1 MANNI
6 RRADIYLGVN
16 DAPFVL
22 PAAVIQQAAEEN
34 RFILGLEGIVRG
46 RTIEGRRFQF
56 VFPLKEAMETYM
68 NREVIVN
75 ITRNMGQH
83 IQMDY
88 NEELGARLEFVRV
101 RINWDVSH
109 PLKFQRN
116 FQFQLGVN
124 TLLKGPRDGDEDD
137 DSGGDNDDVEEINEE
152 AAQGDEGEAE
162 ADPEEEA
169 YERNIE
175 MQEEE
180 ADDEELW
187 SGAGKRTMFTDEVCD
202 EDDYYPYPVR
212 KIGTSDYEIGIKRK
226 AWLTDGNVNASKFL
240 QGESS
245 GTQTTKRKRFPS
257 SAGDNDDSENE
268 MGGPSIDST
277 VRRLKEINHKYL
289 MDIICLSETK
299 QQDDY
304 FRDVGAQLGF
314 LSYVTVPPNGSSGG
328 LVVFWKSNVHLSVI
342 SSSPNLVDC
351 KVGRI
356 NENPFYFSFVY
367 GDPNPALRHHT
378 WEHLQRVSLGR
389 QHQAW
394 FALGDFN
401 DIRGNHEK
409 EGGRVK
415 PEASFINF
423 KIMMRICDFMDIRII
438 GDRFSWVGQRGLYH
452 VKSCLDRSSCQI
464 LRKSICFFTN

>member
-1 MANNI
+1 MRTLCWNC
-6 RRADIYLGVN
+6 RGLG
-16 DAPFVL
+16 
-22 PAAVIQQAAEEN
+22 
-34 RFILGLEGIVRG
+34 
-46 RTIEGRRFQF
+46 
-56 VFPLKEAMETYM
+56 
-68 NREVIVN
+68 
-75 ITRNMGQH
+75 
-83 IQMDY
+83 
-88 NEELGARLEFVRV
+88 
-101 RINWDVSH
+101 
-109 PLKFQRN
+109 
-116 FQFQLGVN
+116 
-124 TLLKGPRDGDEDD
+124 
-137 DSGGDNDDVEEINEE
+137 
-152 AAQGDEGEAE
+152 
-162 ADPEEEA
+162 
-169 YERNIE
+169 
-175 MQEEE
+175 
-180 ADDEELW
+180 
-187 SGAGKRTMFTDEVCD
+187 
-202 EDDYYPYPVR
+202 
-212 KIGTSDYEIGIKRK
+212 
-226 AWLTDGNVNASKFL
+226 
-240 QGESS
+240 
-245 GTQTTKRKRFPS
+245 
-257 SAGDNDDSENE
+257 
-268 MGGPSIDST
+268 IDST

-423 KIMMRICDFMDIRII
+423 KIMMRICDFMDIRSI

-452 VKSCLDRSSCQI
+452 VK
-464 LRKSICFFTN
+464 